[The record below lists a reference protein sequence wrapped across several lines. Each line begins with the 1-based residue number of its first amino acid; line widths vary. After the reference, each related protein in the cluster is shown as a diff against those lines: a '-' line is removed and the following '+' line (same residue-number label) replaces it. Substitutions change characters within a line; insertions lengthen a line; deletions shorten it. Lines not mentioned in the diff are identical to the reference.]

1 MEPTTT
7 NDSVSVC
14 VPQGALGEGQ
24 AGSGGSSLDDAFL
37 PVAGSPVHDERGW
50 TGVFGLGLQWTKDY
64 VIWLR
69 DEFHILRKRFNESHN
84 ARLLKEKEFED
95 RIGILETFED
105 RINTLEF
112 TVGIDAA
119 TEFRSHVDR
128 MEEHSVRVEMDVR
141 ECYDSRRDLQQQ
153 LDASVQRI
161 KHLELQHQNLL
172 MRYMNL

>member
-95 RIGILETFED
+95 RI
-105 RINTLEF
+105 NTLEF
-112 TVGIDAA
+112 TVGIDSAG
-119 TEFRSHVDR
+119 EFQSHITR

-141 ECYDSRRDLQQQ
+141 DCYVRTAECERDLQQQ